1 VHQHDSE
8 GELLSTLQLPWT
20 PPPSLYD
27 FEVEDAEAHNDIG
40 RWVLYLLLRIRGGPY
55 DGHRLRVRVLNR
67 QPTFDEDAARAHARR
82 LAERTFSGH
91 IARKGHARSLRLPPD
106 FLVESA

>member
-1 VHQHDSE
+1 MRQDDSE
-8 GELLSTLQLPWT
+8 VELLSTLQLPWT

-55 DGHRLRVRVLNR
+55 DGHRLKVRVLNR
-67 QPTFDEDAARAHARR
+67 HPTFDETAARAHALR

-91 IARKGHARSLRLPPD
+91 IGRKGHARSLKLPSD
-106 FLVESA
+106 FLAEPA